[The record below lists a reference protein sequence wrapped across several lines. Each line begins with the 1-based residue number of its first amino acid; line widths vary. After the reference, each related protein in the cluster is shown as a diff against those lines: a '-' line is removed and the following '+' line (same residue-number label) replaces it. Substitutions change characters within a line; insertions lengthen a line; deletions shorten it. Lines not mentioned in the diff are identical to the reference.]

1 MSATTTLLAPS
12 SGYTQ
17 QCQSGNQY
25 TAVNGVVTNVAVGSD
40 VTDLLKGGCTLIPSP
55 ENAPVLPMVK
65 GQFYGPVSATLASV
79 LTVLGTLYAYPIYV
93 PNPITVKSLCL
104 SVATGQ
110 TGGAAHVGL
119 YADNG
124 GQPGALVYDSGAITG
139 LTSTAV
145 VTDTISSGNPT
156 LTPGWYW
163 VATIFTAG
171 STMPSV
177 EGISA
182 TYTALAS
189 MIGFDTAA
197 HALATSGEAP
207 TGISVTGQTYGAL
220 PATFPS
226 GSTITLNAGTPAVSI
241 GL

>member
-1 MSATTTLLAPS
+1 MSATTTLIAPT

-25 TAVNGVVTNVAVGSD
+25 TAVNGVITGVNVGSD
-40 VTDLLKGGCTLIPSP
+40 VTDLVKGGCSLIPSP

-65 GQFYGPVSATLASV
+65 GQFYGPVGATLASV

-93 PNPITVKSLCL
+93 PNPITVKSL
-104 SVATGQ
+104 SIGVATGQ
-110 TGGAAHVGL
+110 TGGAAHVGI

-139 LTSTAV
+139 LTSTTV
-145 VTDTISSGNPT
+145 VTDTIASSNPT

-163 VATIFTAG
+163 VATIFTAS

-177 EGISA
+177 DGISA

-207 TGISVTGQTYGAL
+207 SGVAVTGQTYGAL
-220 PATFPS
+220 PASFPT
-226 GSTITLNAGTPAVSI
+226 GGAITLNAATPAVAI

>member
-1 MSATTTLLAPS
+1 MTATTTLIAPS
-12 SGYTQ
+12 AGYTQ
-17 QCQSGNQY
+17 QCQSGNTY
-25 TAVNGVVTNVAVGSD
+25 TAVNGVITNVAVGTD

-65 GQFYGPVSATLASV
+65 GQFYGPVGATLAAL
-79 LTVLGTLYAYPIYV
+79 LTVTATLYAYPVYI
-93 PNPITVKSLCL
+93 PNPITIKTLSL
-104 SVATGQ
+104 SVSTGQ
-110 TGGAAHVGL
+110 TGGAAHIGI

-124 GQPGALVYDSGAITG
+124 GQPGALVFDSGAVSG

-145 VTDTISSGNPT
+145 VTNTPTVSPT

-163 VATIFTAG
+163 IATIFTAS
-171 STMPSV
+171 STFPSV
-177 EGISA
+177 EAISA

-189 MIGFDTAA
+189 MLGFDTAA
-197 HALATSGEAP
+197 HALATSGQAP
-207 TGISVTGQTYGAL
+207 TGISVAGTYGAL

-226 GSTITLNAGTPAVSI
+226 GATLTLNADTPAVAI

>member
-1 MSATTTLLAPS
+1 MTATTTMIAPS

-17 QCQSGNQY
+17 QCQSGNTY
-25 TAVNGVVTNVAVGSD
+25 TAVNGVITGVTVGSD
-40 VTDLLKGGCTLIPSP
+40 VTDLLKGGCLLIPSP

-65 GQFYGPVSATLASV
+65 GQFYGPLGATLAAL
-79 LTVLGTLYAYPIYV
+79 LTVASVQYAYPIYV
-93 PNPITVKSLCL
+93 PSPITVKSLSL
-104 SVATGQ
+104 SVSTGQ
-110 TGGAAHVGL
+110 TGGAAHIGI

-124 GQPGALVYDSGAITG
+124 GYPGALIYDSGAVSG
-139 LTSTAV
+139 LTSTTV

-163 VATIFTAG
+163 ISTIFTAS

-177 EGISA
+177 EAISA

-189 MIGFDTAA
+189 MIGYDTAA
-197 HALATSGEAP
+197 HALATSGQAP
-207 TGISVTGQTYGAL
+207 TGISVAGTYGAL

-226 GSTITLNAGTPAVSI
+226 GATLTLNADTPAVAI